1 MIRFLF
7 LIPLVLGLLWWLY
20 LSANGFSLKQGR
32 KGFLYILVVSVFI
45 AMVYTLLLWLTGRQF

>member
-20 LSANGFSLKQGR
+20 LRANGYNLKQGR
-32 KGFLYILVVSVFI
+32 KGFVYILVVSLFI
-45 AMVYTLLLWLTGRQF
+45 AAVYTLLLWVSGRQF

>member
-20 LSANGFSLKQGR
+20 LRANGWTLQQGR
-32 KGFLYILVVSVFI
+32 KGFVVIVIVSVFI
-45 AMVYTLLLWLTGRQF
+45 ALIYTLLLWLTGRQF